1 MKTNFN
7 SDWQFRDGN
16 DWIAVTLPHTPKIEA
31 YDVGMHFQG
40 ESHYRK
46 TFHIAPDD
54 LGKRI
59 VIEFEAIMQYCEIR
73 VNGVE
78 RARHFGGYLPVYV
91 DITDIAQEDNT
102 VEVLADN
109 RDMKDVPPGKPLEVL
124 DFCYFGGIYR
134 NAWLHITDQTYI
146 TLPVQKGKVAGGGIF
161 VTYPHVS
168 TEQAAVHV
176 LVNAENGHETDD
188 TVSVQ
193 ITLRRGEDCIA
204 SVSSEPVVLSAGEDA
219 DFSFD
224 LTVQKPLLWCP
235 EHPHLYDLE
244 VKLYRGTC
252 CLEHKTVPIGIRSVA
267 VRNGQFLLNGKSV
280 KLYGT
285 NRHQAFP
292 YVGNA
297 ASDEAHDRDACLL
310 KEMGINFVRLA
321 HYPQSEGF
329 LSACDALGIMLVE
342 PIPGWQW
349 FENSEPFRRR
359 VLENAHDMVLRDRNH
374 PSIIF
379 WESTLNES
387 HNMPNDFC
395 REIVE
400 AIKAE
405 YPTDQCLCSG
415 DTINKDAEYIGLD
428 ISHPLPYRFV
438 SGCEGRRGDA
448 HAWNGV
454 QYYREYGDWDFGGND
469 STSRKGREDGDI
481 AMLMACWNQW
491 HIYAHIFNKPEII
504 GIANWVGIDYNRGYC
519 PEFPICRCGALDS
532 LRRKKFLFEMMR
544 SQGSSEPMVFIANH
558 WLSEQTARKIVVFSN
573 CDTVALYINGK
584 LFAKNTPACG
594 PLAEYK
600 VHKLDGDPYYW
611 MDGTEVRE
619 LEKCAADVDPIA
631 AYQDNL
637 MWNGDDAMGT
647 MHPYFV
653 FDAVPY
659 ERGCVEAIGYI
670 DGNEAARHAVHSFGT
685 PGQIRIVPDDRYAP
699 LKADNNDFIFVDA
712 DILDDAGHPVYTY
725 DAPVSFIADG
735 GTIIGPDTV
744 DAIAGKA
751 TVLLRAA
758 GDVTVTVKSGTI
770 AATLFI
776 HTC

>member
-7 SDWQFRDGN
+7 SGWQFRDGD

-31 YDVGMHFQG
+31 YDVGLHYQG
-40 ESHYRK
+40 ESYYRK
-46 TFHIAPDD
+46 TFYIAPENI
-54 LGKRI
+54 GQRI

-73 VNGVE
+73 VNGAEAV
-78 RARHFGGYLPVYV
+78 RHFGGYLPVYV
-91 DITDIAQEDNT
+91 DITDITQEENII
-102 VEVLADN
+102 EVLADN
-109 RDMKDVPPGKPLEVL
+109 RDMTDVPPGKPLEVL

-134 NAWLHITDQTYI
+134 NVWLHMTDRTHI
-146 TLPVQKGKVAGGGIF
+146 TLPVQKGTVAGGGIF
-161 VTYPHVS
+161 VTYPHIS
-168 TEQAAVHV
+168 TEQAAIHV
-176 LVNAENGHETDD
+176 LVNVENGHKTDD
-188 TVSVQ
+188 TVSVH
-193 ITLRRGEDCIA
+193 IA
-204 SVSSEPVVLSAGEDA
+204 LHCGDNDIARVPCAPTVLGSGQDA
-219 DFSFD
+219 DFVFD
-224 LTVQKPLLWCP
+224 LTVQNPLLWSP
-235 EHPHLYDLE
+235 EHPCLYDLE
-244 VKLYRGTC
+244 VELRRGDR
-252 CLEHKTVPIGIRSVA
+252 CLEHKTEKIGIRSVS
-267 VRNGQFLLNGKSV
+267 VRHGQFLLNGEPV

-297 ASDEAHDRDACLL
+297 ASDEAHYRDACLL
-310 KEMGINFVRLA
+310 KEMGINFIRLA

-349 FENSEPFRRR
+349 FEDSEPFRCR

-374 PSIIF
+374 PAIVF

-395 REIVE
+395 REIVD

-415 DTINKDAEYIGLD
+415 DTINKHAEYIGLD
-428 ISHPLPYRFV
+428 ISHPLPYQFV
-438 SGCEGRRGDA
+438 PGCENQKGDA
-448 HAWNGV
+448 PAWNGV

-469 STSRKGREDGDI
+469 STSRRGREDGDI

-519 PEFPICRCGALDS
+519 PESPICRCGALDS
-532 LRRKKFLFEMMR
+532 FRRKKFLFEMMR

-558 WLSEQTARKIVVFSN
+558 WLSEQTARKLVVFSN
-573 CDTVALYINGK
+573 CDMVELYINGK
-584 LFAKNTPACG
+584 LFAHESPACG

-611 MDGTEVRE
+611 MDGTDARE
-619 LEKCAADVDPIA
+619 LEKRAVDVDAVA
-631 AYQDNL
+631 AYQDDL
-637 MWNGDDAMGT
+637 MWNGDDAAGT
-647 MHPYFV
+647 VHPYFV

-659 ERGCVEAIGYI
+659 ERGCVEAVGYI
-670 DGNEAARHAVHSFGT
+670 NGKEAARNAVYSSDT
-685 PGQIRIVPDDRYAP
+685 PSQIRIVPDDRYAP

-712 DILDDAGHPVYTY
+712 DVLDADGHLVYTY
-725 DAPVSFIADG
+725 NAPVSFSVAG
-735 GTIIGPDTV
+735 GTVIGPDTV
-744 DAIAGKA
+744 AAIAGKA
-751 TVLLRAA
+751 TILLRAT
-758 GDVTVTVKSGTI
+758 GDVTVTVKSGGLT
-770 AATLFI
+770 ASLPI